1 MDCNLL
7 SKLLARRL
15 ESLLPQL
22 INPDQTGFIQQRLS
36 HSNVRRLLNI
46 IQYSQIS
53 KTQVLA
59 ISLDA
64 EKAFNRVEW
73 AYMFEVL
80 DKFNLG
86 TDFINWI
93 QTLYCALTACVITN
107 GLRSLP
113 FSLGRGTRQGC
124 PQSPL
129 LFALIL
135 EPLAE
140 TIRTHTDIQGLRIGQ
155 SVHKIALYADDI
167 LLFLT
172 MQKLLFNSSQDY

>member
-1 MDCNLL
+1 MDCEAL

-15 ESLLPQL
+15 ESLLSQL

-36 HSNVRRLLNI
+36 YSNVRRLLNI

-64 EKAFNRVEW
+64 EKAFDRVEW

-80 DKFNLG
+80 DKFNFG

-93 QTLYCALTACVITN
+93 RTLYCAPAACVISN
-107 GLRSLP
+107 GL
-113 FSLGRGTRQGC
+113 
-124 PQSPL
+124 
-129 LFALIL
+129 
-135 EPLAE
+135 
-140 TIRTHTDIQGLRIGQ
+140 
-155 SVHKIALYADDI
+155 
-167 LLFLT
+167 
-172 MQKLLFNSSQDY
+172 